1 MDAVTLVA
9 AALSLAV
16 DQSRN
21 AAMEDIMQ
29 ERERQAMHAAGL
41 ESMMAQRMYIANMQ
55 LPQQPGVP
63 PVTWRRAHNRAQDVV
78 EDLLVTID
86 HAARTLRRGHDQQ
99 ASDLL
104 EDTLTRLVMESDSSE
119 PADSD
124 ASSLPAEP
132 ADSDAEPE
140 PDEQML
146 AEPDEQMLAE
156 PEEQVLRRCAG
167 CGRMSANVIL
177 QWPAGRWTDLPAE
190 DRMLC
195 IDCEAADV

>member
-9 AALSLAV
+9 AAVAIAV

-21 AAMEDIMQ
+21 AALEDSLL
-29 ERERQAMHAAGL
+29 ERERQAMRTADL
-41 ESMMAQRMYIANMQ
+41 ESMVAQRMFTSSMQ
-55 LPQQPGVP
+55 LPVVAPM
-63 PVTWRRAHNRAQDVV
+63 TWRSAHTRAHNETV
-78 EDLLVTID
+78 DLLTVID
-86 HAARTLRRGHDQQ
+86 QAARALRRGHDQH
-99 ASDLL
+99 ASELL
-104 EDTLTRLVMESDSSE
+104 EAELARAGMESDSSE

-124 ASSLPAEP
+124 AESEP
-132 ADSDAEPE
+132 LEPVE
-140 PDEQML
+140 PV
-146 AEPDEQMLAE
+146 EPVE

-195 IDCEAADV
+195 IDCEAADM

>member
-9 AALSLAV
+9 AAVAIAV

-21 AAMEDIMQ
+21 AALEDSLQ
-29 ERERQAMHAAGL
+29 ERERQAMRTADL
-41 ESMMAQRMYIANMQ
+41 ESMVAQRMFTSSMQ
-55 LPQQPGVP
+55 LPVVAPM
-63 PVTWRRAHNRAQDVV
+63 TWRSAHTRAHNETV
-78 EDLLVTID
+78 DLLTAID
-86 HAARTLRRGHDQQ
+86 QAARALRRGHDQQ
-99 ASDLL
+99 ASELL
-104 EDTLTRLVMESDSSE
+104 EAELWRAGLLESDSSE

-124 ASSLPAEP
+124 AESEP
-132 ADSDAEPE
+132 VEPV
-140 PDEQML
+140 EQRR
-146 AEPDEQMLAE
+146 EV

-195 IDCEAADV
+195 IYCDAAGV

>member
-9 AALSLAV
+9 AAVAIAV

-21 AAMEDIMQ
+21 AALEDIVQ
-29 ERERQAMHAAGL
+29 ERERQAMRAAEL
-41 ESMMAQRMYIANMQ
+41 ESMVAQRMFTSSMQ
-55 LPQQPGVP
+55 LPVVAPM
-63 PVTWRRAHNRAQDVV
+63 TWRSAHTRAHNETV
-78 EDLLVTID
+78 DLLTVID
-86 HAARTLRRGHDQQ
+86 QAARALRRGHDQH
-99 ASDLL
+99 ASELL
-104 EDTLTRLVMESDSSE
+104 EAELARAGMESDSSE

-124 ASSLPAEP
+124 AESEP
-132 ADSDAEPE
+132 VEPV
-140 PDEQML
+140 EQRR
-146 AEPDEQMLAE
+146 EV

-195 IDCEAADV
+195 LDCETADL

>member
-9 AALSLAV
+9 AAVAIAV

-21 AAMEDIMQ
+21 AALEDIMQ

-41 ESMMAQRMYIANMQ
+41 ESMVAQRMFTSSMQ
-55 LPQQPGVP
+55 LPVVAPM
-63 PVTWRRAHNRAQDVV
+63 TWRSAHTRAHN
-78 EDLLVTID
+78 ETIDLLTVID
-86 HAARTLRRGHDQQ
+86 QAARALRRGHDQH
-99 ASDLL
+99 ASELL
-104 EDTLTRLVMESDSSE
+104 EAELARAGLESDSSE

-124 ASSLPAEP
+124 AESEP
-132 ADSDAEPE
+132 VEQMRAEPE
-140 PDEQML
+140 EQRR
-146 AEPDEQMLAE
+146 AGAV
-156 PEEQVLRRCAG
+156 EQVLRRCAG

-195 IDCEAADV
+195 PDCEMADL

>member
-9 AALSLAV
+9 AAVAIAV

-21 AAMEDIMQ
+21 AALEDIMQ

-55 LPQQPGVP
+55 LPQQPGVA
-63 PVTWRRAHNRAQDVV
+63 PVTWRRAHNRAHDVT
-78 EDLLVTID
+78 EDLLTAIYQ
-86 HAARTLRRGHDQQ
+86 AARALRRGHDQQ
-99 ASDLL
+99 ASEVL
-104 EDTLTRLVMESDSSE
+104 EAELARAGMESDSSE

-124 ASSLPAEP
+124 AESEP
-132 ADSDAEPE
+132 VEQMRAEPE
-140 PDEQML
+140 EQRR
-146 AEPDEQMLAE
+146 AGAV
-156 PEEQVLRRCAG
+156 EQVLRRCAG

-195 IDCEAADV
+195 IDCEAADM